1 MTHNAGVRLQ
11 IRVRPG
17 AGRIA
22 VGGNSDGSLVVRVTA
37 RAVDGLATE
46 AALAALADALGV
58 RRRQDTLVSG
68 RTSRTKLI
76 DVEGVDAAVVTRLLD
91 L

>member
-17 AGRIA
+17 AGRTA
-22 VGGNSDGSLVVRVTA
+22 VGGNHDGTLVVRVTA

-58 RRRQDTLVSG
+58 RRRQVTLVSG

-76 DVEGVDAAVVTRLLD
+76 DVEGADAAVVTRLLD